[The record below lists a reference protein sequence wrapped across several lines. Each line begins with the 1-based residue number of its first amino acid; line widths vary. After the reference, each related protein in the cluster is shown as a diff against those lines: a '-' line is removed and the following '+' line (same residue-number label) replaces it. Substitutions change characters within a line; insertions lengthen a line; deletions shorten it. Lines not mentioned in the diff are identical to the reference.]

1 MEERKNYVKKMKG
14 LSKALSIVSKVLKVF
29 VIIGG
34 CFSIFAMVII
44 PMLFKNITISENEIK
59 VKDTSII
66 AFKEN
71 DGKLEVSLLGKFIIM
86 DSDLVEI
93 KEVTK
98 IFNNKSKNLFLA
110 YVEALLFVSIVTL
123 AILYMVLNYIDKLFK
138 NIETQDSPFTLE
150 NSLYIKKCG
159 YYLIALVAVP
169 LVLSGIFEM
178 ISGTE
183 LMFTWNTVEILLIL
197 VVFAMSY
204 VFEYGYDLENKK
216 SNK

>member
-98 IFNNKSKNLFLA
+98 IFNNKSKNLFLT